1 MEKIKLSI
9 ENINK
14 RYDNRIIFENFNIDF
29 YVNEVNCILGNLA
42 VEKLHF

>member
-14 RYDNRIIFENFNIDF
+14 RYDSRIIFRDFNIDF
-29 YVNEVNCILGNLA
+29 M
-42 VEKLHF
+42 